1 MTYVPA
7 EHKTDGQR
15 QTNLTPISFILN
27 EVKDFQNIHIII
39 LNQYTEY
46 VWLMSFYEPHTLLKL
61 KAIIN
66 SVTLKWA
73 NVCLIFQTVNM

>member
-46 VWLMSFYEPHTLLKL
+46 VWLMSFYEPHTLKIESCYEQCYFEQIYALFFK
-61 KAIIN
+61 
-66 SVTLKWA
+66 
-73 NVCLIFQTVNM
+73 Q